1 MVNSVEEGDGPKPR
15 REPSVE
21 AILILPKRERAALQH
36 GVLSGLCARF
46 LFGFGYEDD
55 DRRHIARRLPISR
68 RGIVSRD
75 AMAPPELATDA
86 PILHVLHPVAIGV
99 LELRRVETDLVV
111 HHRIEC
117 RLSQTVHF
125 QEPLH
130 GELRLD
136 GHIGTLGEAHLVR
149 VILCFLE
156 QSGSIKVADDLFA
169 DGEAIHADVEFAR
182 RSNGAIVVKDVDGGE
197 VVFLAQHVVVYV
209 VRGGDLE
216 AACAELNVDVVV
228 LDDGDLAPHERDN
241 DAPSAEVL
249 VLRVVRIDAHGRVT
263 HDRFGAGGSH
273 DGIPVFADDAIAQ
286 VVKFTLLLLINHLL
300 VAEGGE
306 GSGIPID
313 HADTT
318 IDQSL
323 TVQIAEDADDAPRAD
338 VVHSEGRAIPVA
350 GGTEASE
357 LLEDDAAVLL
367 FPLPGVAQ
375 KLLAGEV

>member
-1 MVNSVEEGDGPKPR
+1 M
-15 REPSVE
+15 
-21 AILILPKRERAALQH
+21 
-36 GVLSGLCARF
+36 
-46 LFGFGYEDD
+46 
-55 DRRHIARRLPISR
+55 
-68 RGIVSRD
+68 
-75 AMAPPELATDA
+75 
-86 PILHVLHPVAIGV
+86 AIGV

-136 GHIGTLGEAHLVR
+136 GHIGALGETYLID
-149 VILCFLE
+149 VILCFFE
-156 QSGSIKVADDLFA
+156 QSSGIKVTDDLLA
-169 DGEAIHADVEFAR
+169 DGEAIHADIELAR

-249 VLRVVRIDAHGRVT
+249 VLRVVRIDAHGRVA

-273 DGIPVFADDAIAQ
+273 DGVSVFTDDAIAQ
-286 VVKFTLLLLINHLL
+286 VVKFALLLLINHLL

-306 GSGIPID
+306 GGGIPID
-313 HADTT
+313 HANAA
-318 IDQSL
+318 IDQPL
-323 TVQIAEDADDAPRAD
+323 AVQITEDSEDAPGTG
-338 VVHSEGRAIPVA
+338 VVHGKSRAIPVA
-350 GGTEASE
+350 GGAEAPE

-367 FPLPGVAQ
+367 FPLPSVAQ
-375 KLLAGEV
+375 KLLTGKV

>member
-1 MVNSVEEGDGPKPR
+1 MPP
-15 REPSVE
+15 PQ
-21 AILILPKRERAALQH
+21 LAA
-36 GVLSGLCARF
+36 
-46 LFGFGYEDD
+46 
-55 DRRHIARRLPISR
+55 
-68 RGIVSRD
+68 
-75 AMAPPELATDA
+75 DA
-86 PILHVLHPVAIGV
+86 PILHVLHPVAVGV

-136 GHIGTLGEAHLVR
+136 GHIGALGETYLID
-149 VILCFLE
+149 VILCFFE
-156 QSGSIKVADDLFA
+156 QSGGIKVADDLLA
-169 DGEAIHADVEFAR
+169 DSEAIHADVELAR
-182 RSNGAIVVKDVDGGE
+182 GSNGAIVVKDVDGGE

-216 AACAELNVDVVV
+216 AACTELNVDVVV

-249 VLRVVRIDAHGRVT
+249 VLRIVRIDAHGRVA
-263 HDRFGAGGSH
+263 HDRFGSGRSH
-273 DGIPVFADDAIAQ
+273 DGISVFADDAIAQ
-286 VVKFTLLLLINHLL
+286 VVEFALLLLINHLL

-306 GSGIPID
+306 GGGIPID

-318 IDQSL
+318 IDQPL
-323 TVQIAEDADDAPRAD
+323 AVQITEDSEDAPGTD
-338 VVHSEGRAIPVA
+338 VVHGEGRAVPVA

-357 LLEDDAAVLL
+357 LLEDDATVLL
-367 FPLPGVAQ
+367 FPLPSVAQ